1 MTSIRD
7 ELCRFI
13 RLNKEEQWIGA
24 YDRLRELERF
34 GEDLIPG
41 LIECLSDGHPDVR
54 DQAVQIL
61 VCARP
66 RSDIAVPDLIKL
78 LQDEDWMIVNF
89 VILVLGDFGALAAA
103 AIPEIE
109 PLLAS
114 PNEYLT
120 PNAVIPNIAVSEP
133 FGLIVDSDFL
143 DIHKNS
149 SAVPTHLQSLRR
161 ILNFSGSTNLELFNS
176 DRLNKVSRLFSP
188 TLM

>member
-109 PLLAS
+109 PWLES
-114 PNEYLT
+114 PNEYLRLLAAT
-120 PNAVIPNIAVSEP
+120 T
-133 FGLIVDSDFL
+133 IVKLDRDRKEFLPMIWEATESDHPLAQEAAREFF
-143 DIHKNS
+143 DDPRS
-149 SAVPTHLQSLRR
+149 
-161 ILNFSGSTNLELFNS
+161 
-176 DRLNKVSRLFSP
+176 
-188 TLM
+188 